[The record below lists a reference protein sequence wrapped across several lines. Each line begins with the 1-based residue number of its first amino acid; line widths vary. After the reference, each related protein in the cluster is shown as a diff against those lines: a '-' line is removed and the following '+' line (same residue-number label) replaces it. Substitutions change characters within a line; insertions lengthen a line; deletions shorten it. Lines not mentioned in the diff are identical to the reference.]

1 VSFSIARTMPAFLLL
16 LGLTFGA
23 PPSAADPAAAGSQGA
38 GRIASSP
45 AAQQLTDP
53 PSRASSAQTPDAAPP
68 AAARRVRIGVLSH
81 RGEARSRNAWQPTA
95 DYLTEQIPGYRFDI
109 VPLGFD
115 AVEPIV
121 ADGGIDFVLVNPA
134 IYVALETE
142 HGVSR
147 IATLKNGNDG
157 NARNRFGGVIFTRAD
172 RDDLDDLDDLAGKT
186 FMAVDPTSLGGFEMA
201 QAELMRHGL
210 DPRRDLAQVVFGG
223 IHDAVV
229 FAVRDGRVDA
239 GTVRTEVLEHMA
251 ASGSIDLADFKVLG
265 ARQAP
270 DFPLLHSTPLFP
282 EWPFSKLQDTSME
295 LAQAVAVALL
305 QMPADSAA
313 ARAGHYSGWTVPL
326 DYQPVHQ
333 LLRTLKRPPYDDAR
347 PFTLLEALS
356 KYWLAALI
364 GTLALLLMALLT
376 SRVLQLN
383 HRLSRANTRLE
394 RRHQLIL
401 DSVAEG
407 IYGVD
412 LNGCA
417 TFVNKAMERM
427 TGWRAEELI
436 GNETHEILHHTRAD
450 GEPHPREDCPVY
462 STFRDEQSR
471 FVEDDVFW
479 RRDGS
484 SFPAEYSATPIR
496 DEQGQ
501 TIGAVVVFR
510 DITERR
516 EAAERFRRQEAEQT
530 HFTRLSTLGE
540 MASGIAHELNQPL
553 TAITTNAR
561 ACVRMIAAGRAS
573 TSTCSDVMTKIA
585 EQAERAGEVIRHIR
599 RFVRKEEPEMAPVA
613 VADMFE
619 TVLVLMRQDAR
630 RAGVALHRQ
639 IGFGADSVMAQ
650 RTQIEQVLLNLV
662 RNAVEAM
669 ADQPR
674 ERRVLLLARRNGEM
688 VEIRVVDTGPGLGKG
703 SPEHLFEPFV
713 TTKPQGL
720 GVGLS
725 ISHGIV
731 EAHGGRLRVDST
743 PGIGATFFFSL
754 PYVDKT
760 QRVTPAATPLQSG
773 GSKTDHAG
781 EHA

>member
-1 VSFSIARTMPAFLLL
+1 MPAPLLL
-16 LGLTFGA
+16 IILLAFGVL
-23 PPSAADPAAAGSQGA
+23 PAAGA
-38 GRIASSP
+38 AATSPPQP
-45 AAQQLTDP
+45 AAERQVL
-53 PSRASSAQTPDAAPP
+53 
-68 AAARRVRIGVLSH
+68 IGVLSH
-81 RGEARSRNAWQPTA
+81 RGDARTRRAWQPTA
-95 DYLTEQIPGYRFDI
+95 DYLTAQIPGYRFD
-109 VPLGFD
+109 VAPLDFA
-115 AVEPIV
+115 AVEPAV
-121 ADGGIDFVLVNPA
+121 AAGSVDFVLVNPA
-134 IYVALETE
+134 IYVMLEVQR
-142 HGVSR
+142 GVSR
-147 IATLKNGNDG
+147 IATLRNGTNG
-157 NARNRFGGVIFTRAD
+157 SASNLFGGVIFTRAD
-172 RDDLDDLDDLAGKT
+172 RDDIDRIEDLAGKR
-186 FMAVDPTSLGGFEMA
+186 FMAVDPTSLGGFDMA
-201 QAELMRHGL
+201 NAVLRQHGVNPAE
-210 DPRRDLAQVVFGG
+210 DLGQLVFGG

-229 FAVRDGRVDA
+229 LAVRDGQVDA
-239 GTVRTEVLEHMA
+239 GTVRTDVLEHMA
-251 ASGSIDLADFKVLG
+251 AAGSIDLADFKVLG
-265 ARQAP
+265 ALETPGFTA
-270 DFPLLHSTPLFP
+270 LHSTPLYP
-282 EWPFSKLQDTSME
+282 EWPFSKLPDTPTD

-305 QMPADSAA
+305 QMPPDSAA
-313 ARAGHYSGWTVPL
+313 ARAGDYSGWTVPL
-326 DYQPVHQ
+326 DYQPVHH
-333 LLRTLKRPPYDDAR
+333 LLQVLARPPYDDAE
-347 PFTLLEALS
+347 PFTLKDALT
-356 KYWLAALI
+356 KYWLAVLI
-364 GTLALLLMALLT
+364 GTLALLTMALLT

-383 HRLSRANTRLE
+383 QRLSRANTRLE

-412 LNGCA
+412 LKGCA

-436 GNETHEILHHTRAD
+436 GNETHEIMHHTRMD

-462 STFRDEQSR
+462 TTFRDERSR
-471 FVEDDVFW
+471 FVDEDVFW
-479 RRDGS
+479 RRNGT
-484 SFPAEYSATPIR
+484 SFPVEYSATPIR

-501 TIGAVVVFR
+501 TIGTVVVFR

-516 EAAERFRRQEAEQT
+516 EAAERIRRREAEQI

-561 ACVRMIAAGRAS
+561 ACVRMIDAGRAD
-573 TSTCSDVMTKIA
+573 TGTCCEVMTKIA

-619 TVLVLMRQDAR
+619 TVLVLMREDAR
-630 RAGVALHRQ
+630 RAGVVLHRQ
-639 IGFGADSVMAQ
+639 IGFGADYVMAQ

-669 ADQPR
+669 LDQPR
-674 ERRVLLLARRNGEM
+674 ERRVLLLARRNGNM

-754 PYVDKT
+754 PYVDKRPGMT
-760 QRVTPAATPLQSG
+760 EDAAPLQS
-773 GSKTDHAG
+773 SDNENQHAG

>member
-1 VSFSIARTMPAFLLL
+1 MPAPVLLILLL
-16 LGLTFGA
+16 AVAALPGA
-23 PPSAADPAAAGSQGA
+23 CA
-38 GRIASSP
+38 
-45 AAQQLTDP
+45 
-53 PSRASSAQTPDAAPP
+53 AAPP
-68 AAARRVRIGVLSH
+68 APASLRDPGADRQVLIGVLSH
-81 RGEARSRNAWQPTA
+81 RGDVRARRSWQPTA
-95 DYLTEQIPGYRFDI
+95 DYLTAQIPGYRFD
-109 VPLGFD
+109 VAPLDFT
-115 AVEPIV
+115 AVEPAV
-121 ADGGIDFVLVNPA
+121 AAGSLDFVLVNPA
-134 IYVALETE
+134 IDVILEVE

-147 IATLKNGNDG
+147 LATLRNGSDG
-157 NARNRFGGVIFTRAD
+157 SGHNVFGGVIFTRAD
-172 RDDLDDLDDLAGKT
+172 RDDINRLQDLAGKR
-186 FMAVDPTSLGGFEMA
+186 FMAVDPSSLGGFEMA
-201 QAELMRHGL
+201 SAVLHQEGI
-210 DPRRDLAQVVFGG
+210 DPAKDLGQLVFGG

-229 FAVRDGRVDA
+229 LAVRDGRVDA
-239 GTVRTEVLEHMA
+239 GAVRTDVLEQMA
-251 ASGSIDLADFKVLG
+251 GAGSIDLADFKVLG
-265 ARQAP
+265 ARETP
-270 DFPLLHSTPLFP
+270 DFPRLLSTPLYP
-282 EWPFSKLQDTSME
+282 EWPFSKLSGTPTD
-295 LAQAVAVALL
+295 LAQAVVVALL
-305 QMPADSAA
+305 QMPPDSAG
-313 ARAGHYSGWTVPL
+313 ARAGDYSGWTVPL
-326 DYQPVHQ
+326 DYQPVHN
-333 LLRTLKRPPYDDAR
+333 LLRALHRPPYDRDT
-347 PFTLLEALS
+347 PFTLADALA
-356 KYWLAALI
+356 KYWLAVLI
-364 GTLALLLMALLT
+364 GTLALVTMALLT

-383 HRLSRANTRLE
+383 QRLSRANTRLE

-412 LNGCA
+412 LKGCA
-417 TFVNKAMERM
+417 TFVNKAMEQM

-436 GNETHEILHHTRAD
+436 GNETHEIMHHTRSD
-450 GEPHPREDCPVY
+450 GEPHQREDCPVY
-462 STFRDEQSR
+462 ATFRDERSR
-471 FVEDDVFW
+471 FVDDDVFW
-479 RRDGS
+479 RRGGT
-484 SFPAEYSATPIR
+484 SFPVEYSATPIR

-530 HFTRLSTLGE
+530 HFTRLATLGE

-561 ACVRMIAAGRAS
+561 ACVRKIAAGRAES
-573 TSTCSDVMTKIA
+573 ASCRDVMIKIA

-599 RFVRKEEPEMAPVA
+599 RFVRKEEPEMAPVV

-639 IGFGADSVMAQ
+639 IGFGADQVMAQ

-662 RNAVEAM
+662 RNAVEAL

-754 PYVDKT
+754 PYVDKC
-760 QRVTPAATPLQSG
+760 QGVTPDAAPLQSG
-773 GSKTDHAG
+773 GNENDHLG